1 MVSAYLELE
10 EHKVFH
16 HPADEEITGDVVD
29 KFVKLHMAKLPRY
42 RRLKKLYES
51 KGPILEQE
59 GKAEYKPDNRLVVNN
74 AKEIVDSYN
83 GFFIGVPVK
92 VTHQEQT
99 VTKFVDEFR
108 KRNSLDDVESE
119 ASKLSAI
126 YGHSYIYVFQNEES
140 ETCVTFNSPLDMFI
154 VYDDTIQEEPLFAVR
169 YKPTDTGY
177 EGQLFIKGKELYILN
192 DATGTILTELD
203 EDQDRFYYNDI
214 QIIEWKENEERTS
227 VFEPVETLI
236 NAMNKALSSKMND
249 IDYFADAYLAVL
261 GADLDSGSL
270 QDIRDNR
277 IINLFGTDNIK
288 DIVVK
293 FLDKPD
299 GDTSQE
305 NFLDRVERLI
315 YEKSMIANI
324 NDESFG
330 NASGVALEFK
340 LQPMK
345 NLAINKERK
354 VKVAM
359 KRMYKLIF
367 SVPLQLPNNMIDEWK
382 NLNFTF
388 TRNIPRNVSDEAETA
403 GKLQGVVSKE
413 TQLSVLSIVDN
424 VQEEIERINTERE
437 EKSVIDMEQDENGD
451 FVVTQSNDV
460 NEDE

>member
-10 EHKVFH
+10 EHKVLH

-59 GKAEYKPDNRLVVNN
+59 EKAEYKPDNRLVVNN

-177 EGQLFIKGKELYILN
+177 EGQLFIKGKEMYILN

-236 NAMNKALSSKMND
+236 NAMNKALSEKAND
-249 IDYFADAYLAVL
+249 VDYFADAYLSMI
-261 GADLDSGSL
+261 GAEIKDEGLKS
-270 QDIRDNR
+270 IRDNR
-277 IINLFGTDNIK
+277 IINLFGEEAGKI
-288 DIVVK
+288 IVE

-299 GDTSQE
+299 GDQTQE
-305 NFLDRVERLI
+305 NLLNRLERLI

-367 SVPLQLPNNMIDEWK
+367 SVPLQLPNSMIDEWK

-424 VQEEIERINTERE
+424 VQEEIDRMDE
-437 EKSVIDMEQDENGD
+437 EKEKQATNEIPADENGD

-460 NEDE
+460 NDDE